1 MQHTTGLLIR
11 KKPFDRFARAIAKGI
26 KHDIRFK
33 PDAINALQEAAE
45 AFLIETLLNANMATN
60 HAKRITINPAD
71 MKLAH
76 VLSKT

>member
-45 AFLIETLLNANMATN
+45 AFLIETLFECE
-60 HAKRITINPAD
+60 HGSQSCE
-71 MKLAH
+71 AH
-76 VLSKT
+76 HDQAS